1 MMSTFFV
8 NFAASLAV
16 LGASTAAFAHAQL
29 QKATPAVG
37 GTVASASE
45 IRLKFSEGVEPPFS
59 GLALTASDGESVP
72 LGHAKVVPGDPS
84 VLVVPIAESLAPGV
98 YTVHW
103 HAVSVDTHR
112 AQGDFHFAVRP

>member
-1 MMSTFFV
+1 MSTFFA
-8 NFAASLAV
+8 NFTASLAV
-16 LGASTAAFAHAQL
+16 LCASTAAFAHAQL

-59 GLALTASDGESVP
+59 GLGLTKAGGESVP
-72 LGHAKVVPGDPS
+72 LGPAKVVPGDPS
-84 VLVVPIAESLAPGV
+84 VLVVPIAKPLSPGV

>member
-1 MMSTFFV
+1 MSTFFV
-8 NFAASLAV
+8 NFTASLAV
-16 LGASTAAFAHAQL
+16 LCASTAAFAHAQL

-37 GTVASASE
+37 GAVASASE

-84 VLVVPIAESLAPGV
+84 VLVVPLPNRWRRASTQSTGMQSRSTPIALNGASASP
-98 YTVHW
+98 
-103 HAVSVDTHR
+103 
-112 AQGDFHFAVRP
+112 